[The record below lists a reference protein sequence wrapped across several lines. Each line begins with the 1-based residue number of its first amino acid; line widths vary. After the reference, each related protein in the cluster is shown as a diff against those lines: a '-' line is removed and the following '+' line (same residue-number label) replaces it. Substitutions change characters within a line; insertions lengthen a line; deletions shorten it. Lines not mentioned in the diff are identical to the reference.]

1 MIDMIGMLCAAWRQN
16 LECGD
21 KSRAVRG
28 SRHRFL
34 SAPYAETR
42 LVPTLSRT
50 HLVSTPSRLPQ
61 RRSVSTRCVGRSVGT
76 KCALRC
82 FLVLSTDLR
91 RLRSFFF
98 FVFDRRMGGTSVCS
112 SAGKQTLAPP
122 GAPRAWMPYTFIAQ
136 RFACMGGSAHETRA
150 RCPCHTSASL
160 RLCVKKTLNFLWA
173 GTPAL
178 PTAYTQ
184 NTHSTRMPPV
194 TNRLFVNRLTR
205 EGRGHRG

>member
-1 MIDMIGMLCAAWRQN
+1 MIDMIGMLYAAWRQN

-34 SAPYAETR
+34 SAPYAE
-42 LVPTLSRT
+42 T

-76 KCALRC
+76 KCALR

-91 RLRSFFF
+91 RFFF

-122 GAPRAWMPYTFIAQ
+122 GAPRAWMPYTFTAQ
-136 RFACMGGSAHETRA
+136 RFACMGSSAHETRA
-150 RCPCHTSASL
+150 RCPCHTSAPL
-160 RLCVKKTLNFLWA
+160 RLCVKKTLNFLRA

-184 NTHSTRMPPV
+184 NTHSTRMLPV
-194 TNRLFVNRLTR
+194 ANRLFVNRLTR
-205 EGRGHRG
+205 EGGNCCG

>member
-34 SAPYAETR
+34 SAPYAET
-42 LVPTLSRT
+42 

-61 RRSVSTRCVGRSVGT
+61 RRSVGTKRNRRSVST
-76 KCALRC
+76 KRALR

-91 RLRSFFF
+91 RFFF

-122 GAPRAWMPYTFIAQ
+122 GAPRAWMPYTFTAQ
-136 RFACMGGSAHETRA
+136 RFACMGSSAHETRA
-150 RCPCHTSASL
+150 RCPCHTSAPL
-160 RLCVKKTLNFLWA
+160 RLCVKKTLNFLRA

-184 NTHSTRMPPV
+184 NTHSTRMLPV
-194 TNRLFVNRLTR
+194 ANRLFVNRLTR
-205 EGRGHRG
+205 EGGNCCG

>member
-1 MIDMIGMLCAAWRQN
+1 MIDMINMIVILCAAWRQN

-34 SAPYAETR
+34 SAPYAET
-42 LVPTLSRT
+42 

-61 RRSVSTRCVGRSVGT
+61 RRSVGTKRNRRSVST
-76 KCALRC
+76 KRALR

-91 RLRSFFF
+91 RFFF

-122 GAPRAWMPYTFIAQ
+122 GAPRAWMPYTFTAQ

-150 RCPCHTSASL
+150 RCPCHTSAPL
-160 RLCVKKTLNFLWA
+160 RLCIKKTLNFLRA
-173 GTPAL
+173 GTSAL

-184 NTHSTRMPPV
+184 NTHSTRMLPV
-194 TNRLFVNRLTR
+194 ANRLFVNRLTR
-205 EGRGHRG
+205 EGGNCCG

>member
-1 MIDMIGMLCAAWRQN
+1 MIVMLCAAWRQN

-34 SAPYAETR
+34 SAPYAET
-42 LVPTLSRT
+42 

-61 RRSVSTRCVGRSVGT
+61 RRSVGTKCVGRGVGTKRNRRSVST
-76 KCALRC
+76 KCALR

-91 RLRSFFF
+91 RLRRFFF

-122 GAPRAWMPYTFIAQ
+122 SAPRAWMPYTFTAQ
-136 RFACMGGSAHETRA
+136 RFACTGGFAHETRA
-150 RCPCHTSASL
+150 RCPCHTSAPL
-160 RLCVKKTLNFLWA
+160 RLCVKKTLNFLRA

-184 NTHSTRMPPV
+184 NTHSTRMLPV
-194 TNRLFVNRLTR
+194 ANRLSVNRLTR
-205 EGRGHRG
+205 EGGVCCG

>member
-1 MIDMIGMLCAAWRQN
+1 MIDMIGMLYAAWRQN

-34 SAPYAETR
+34 SAPYAET
-42 LVPTLSRT
+42 

-61 RRSVSTRCVGRSVGT
+61 RRSVGTKRNRRSVST
-76 KCALRC
+76 KRALR

-91 RLRSFFF
+91 RFFF

-122 GAPRAWMPYTFIAQ
+122 GAPRAWMPYTFTAQ
-136 RFACMGGSAHETRA
+136 RFACMGSSAHETRA
-150 RCPCHTSASL
+150 RCPCHTSAPL
-160 RLCVKKTLNFLWA
+160 RLCVKKTLNFLRA

-184 NTHSTRMPPV
+184 NTHSTRMLPV
-194 TNRLFVNRLTR
+194 ANRLFVNRLTR
-205 EGRGHRG
+205 EGGNCCG

>member
-1 MIDMIGMLCAAWRQN
+1 MIAMIGMLYAAWRQN

-34 SAPYAETR
+34 SAPYAET
-42 LVPTLSRT
+42 

-61 RRSVSTRCVGRSVGT
+61 RRSVGTKRNRRSVST
-76 KCALRC
+76 KRALR

-91 RLRSFFF
+91 RFFF

-122 GAPRAWMPYTFIAQ
+122 GAPRAWMPYTFTAQ
-136 RFACMGGSAHETRA
+136 RFACMGSSAHETRA
-150 RCPCHTSASL
+150 RCPCHTSAPL
-160 RLCVKKTLNFLWA
+160 RLCVKKTLNFLRA

-184 NTHSTRMPPV
+184 NTHSTRMLPV
-194 TNRLFVNRLTR
+194 ANRLFVNRLTR
-205 EGRGHRG
+205 EGGNCCG

>member
-1 MIDMIGMLCAAWRQN
+1 MIDMIGMLYAAWRQN

-34 SAPYAETR
+34 SAPYAET
-42 LVPTLSRT
+42 

-61 RRSVSTRCVGRSVGT
+61 RRSVSTKR
-76 KCALRC
+76 ALR

-91 RLRSFFF
+91 RFFF

-122 GAPRAWMPYTFIAQ
+122 GAPRAWMPYTFTAQ
-136 RFACMGGSAHETRA
+136 RFACMGSSAHETRA
-150 RCPCHTSASL
+150 RCPCHTSAPL
-160 RLCVKKTLNFLWA
+160 RLCVKKTLNFLRA

-184 NTHSTRMPPV
+184 NTHSTRMLPV
-194 TNRLFVNRLTR
+194 ANRLFVNRLTR
-205 EGRGHRG
+205 EGGNCCG

>member
-1 MIDMIGMLCAAWRQN
+1 MIAMIGMLYAAWRQN

-34 SAPYAETR
+34 SAPYAET
-42 LVPTLSRT
+42 

-61 RRSVSTRCVGRSVGT
+61 RRSVGTKRNRRSVST
-76 KCALRC
+76 KRALR

-91 RLRSFFF
+91 RFFF

-150 RCPCHTSASL
+150 RCPCHTSAPL
-160 RLCVKKTLNFLWA
+160 RLCVKKTLNFLRA

-184 NTHSTRMPPV
+184 NTHSTRMLPV
-194 TNRLFVNRLTR
+194 ANRLFVNRLTR
-205 EGRGHRG
+205 EGGNCCG